1 MNGQTQSRGTGERI
15 PVTVVTGFLGSGKTT
30 LVNRILAEQHGRKVA
45 VIVNEFGEISVDGQ
59 LVLTDD
65 QENLVEFNNGCLCCT
80 VRGDLVDTL
89 STLKDRTDFA
99 DLGFLA

>member
-1 MNGQTQSRGTGERI
+1 MIDRQAQAGGTDQRI

-59 LVLTDD
+59 LILRDE
-65 QENLVEFNNGCLCCT
+65 QEDLVEFNNGCLCCT
-80 VRGDLVDTL
+80 VRGDLIDTL
-89 STLKDRTDFA
+89 AKLKDR
-99 DLGFLA
+99 LLK